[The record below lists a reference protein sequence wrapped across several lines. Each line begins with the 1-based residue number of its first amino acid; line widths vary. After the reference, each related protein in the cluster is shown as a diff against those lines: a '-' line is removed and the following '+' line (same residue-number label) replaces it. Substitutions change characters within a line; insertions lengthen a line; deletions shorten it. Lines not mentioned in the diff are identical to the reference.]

1 VIKFLINL
9 TTSKSVSLFSDARY
23 GFDEI
28 EGMKVSMIAYVI
40 LKQNGF
46 SSLKLGVLFKW
57 SIKLKVIFLH

>member
-1 VIKFLINL
+1 MIKFLINL

-46 SSLKLGVLFKW
+46 SSLKLGVLSKW